1 MRRKGVCGW
10 ALGADVW
17 GVSGSIQMGKQSNW
31 RGKKRCGVQSTCNVG
46 CCGCVWQLL
55 LVGTF
60 SAGVPRLACCAAKH
74 RAPPKVHPQ
83 HAQLSSLPPKTDRV
97 AAMNSVRAIQQLNK
111 RELEAGITPEGSWHT
126 DYRDTAFIYIG
137 GLAFELSEGDI
148 ITIFS
153 QYGEPVWV
161 KLARD
166 KETGKSRGFAWIKYE
181 DQRSC
186 DLAVDNLGGATI
198 MDRVIRVDHAR
209 YKPRDDEDMRD
220 NTMGDVPIDARD
232 DSDGGRRKR
241 RNSEETESEDERP
254 MLPEEIE
261 LERLAEKLDLDDPMR
276 DSMIKQQQEK
286 VDDAVAK
293 LKRKIR
299 KEKERKSRHDR
310 RHRRD
315 GSSDRHRDR
324 DRKRIK
330 NVDDDDRHDHKSR
343 RHDRRSRSRGRDSD
357 DDRRRT
363 KSKYRDES
371 EERDK
376 RHRHDRS
383 RDRRDHSSEGRDRD
397 RGHRRHRDR
406 SASESNWKPRSKRSP
421 SRDRARSPR

>member
-1 MRRKGVCGW
+1 
-10 ALGADVW
+10 
-17 GVSGSIQMGKQSNW
+17 
-31 RGKKRCGVQSTCNVG
+31 
-46 CCGCVWQLL
+46 
-55 LVGTF
+55 
-60 SAGVPRLACCAAKH
+60 
-74 RAPPKVHPQ
+74 
-83 HAQLSSLPPKTDRV
+83 
-97 AAMNSVRAIQQLNK
+97 MNSVRAIQQLNK
-111 RELEAGITPEGSWHT
+111 RELEAGINPEGSWHT

-220 NTMGDVPIDARD
+220 NTMGDVDMDNAN
-232 DSDGGRRKR
+232 DSDGDRQKR
-241 RNSEETESEDERP
+241 RRGDETESEDDRP

-261 LERLAEKLDLDDPMR
+261 LERLTEQLDLDDPMR

-286 VDDAVAK
+286 VDEAVAK
-293 LKRKIR
+293 LKRKTR
-299 KEKERKSRHDR
+299 KERERRSRHER

-315 GSSDRHRDR
+315 GSTDRHRDR
-324 DRKRIK
+324 DTKRIK
-330 NVDDDDRHDHKSR
+330 DKEQDDLHN
-343 RHDRRSRSRGRDSD
+343 RRSRRR
-357 DDRRRT
+357 DDR
-363 KSKYRDES
+363 SK
-371 EERDK
+371 
-376 RHRHDRS
+376 S
-383 RDRRDHSSEGRDRD
+383 RDRGSDDERRHRKSKHRDDLEDR
-397 RGHRRHRDR
+397 HRRHRRDR
-406 SASESNWKPRSKRSP
+406 SNEDHQRDRDHRRRRHSSASEDNKKPRPSRSP
-421 SRDRARSPR
+421 SPYRKRSSR

>member
-1 MRRKGVCGW
+1 M
-10 ALGADVW
+10 
-17 GVSGSIQMGKQSNW
+17 
-31 RGKKRCGVQSTCNVG
+31 
-46 CCGCVWQLL
+46 
-55 LVGTF
+55 
-60 SAGVPRLACCAAKH
+60 
-74 RAPPKVHPQ
+74 
-83 HAQLSSLPPKTDRV
+83 
-97 AAMNSVRAIQQLNK
+97 RAIQQLNK
-111 RELEAGITPEGSWHT
+111 RELEAGISPEGSWHT

-186 DLAVDNLGGATI
+186 DLAVDNLGGATV

-220 NTMGDVPIDARD
+220 NTMGDVDMDAAN

-241 RNSEETESEDERP
+241 RRSQSDTESEDDRP
-254 MLPEEIE
+254 LLPEEIE
-261 LERLAEKLDLDDPMR
+261 LERLMDKLDVDDPMR

-286 VDDAVAK
+286 VDEAVAR
-293 LKRKIR
+293 LKRKMR

-310 RHRRD
+310 RHRRE
-315 GSSDRHRDR
+315 GSRDRHRDR

-330 NVDDDDRHDHKSR
+330 DVEEGDH
-343 RHDRRSRSRGRDSD
+343 HDRRTRRDDRSRSRDKGSD
-357 DDRRRT
+357 DDRRQK
-363 KSKYRDES
+363 KS
-371 EERDK
+371 
-376 RHRHDRS
+376 RHRDDSEDRERRYRRDRS
-383 RDRRDHSSEGRDRD
+383 RER
-397 RGHRRHRDR
+397 RDR
-406 SASESNWKPRSKRSP
+406 SSDGRDKDRDHRRRRHSSVSEDDSKPRSKRSASP
-421 SRDRARSPR
+421 YRNRSPR

>member
-1 MRRKGVCGW
+1 
-10 ALGADVW
+10 
-17 GVSGSIQMGKQSNW
+17 
-31 RGKKRCGVQSTCNVG
+31 
-46 CCGCVWQLL
+46 
-55 LVGTF
+55 
-60 SAGVPRLACCAAKH
+60 
-74 RAPPKVHPQ
+74 
-83 HAQLSSLPPKTDRV
+83 
-97 AAMNSVRAIQQLNK
+97 MNSVRAIQQLNK
-111 RELEAGITPEGSWHT
+111 RELEAGINPEGSWHT

-220 NTMGDVPIDARD
+220 NTMGDVDMDAGN
-232 DSDGGRRKR
+232 DSDDGRRKR
-241 RNSEETESEDERP
+241 RKSEDSESEDDRP
-254 MLPEEIE
+254 LLPEEIE
-261 LERLAEKLDLDDPMR
+261 LDRLLEKLDMDDPMR

-293 LKRKIR
+293 LKRKMR
-299 KEKERKSRHDR
+299 KEKERKSRHRRHHRESSRDRKKIKDDEDGDRHGRRSRHKDNRSRSRDRESDDDRHHRKSRHRETSEDRDR

-315 GSSDRHRDR
+315 R
-324 DRKRIK
+324 
-330 NVDDDDRHDHKSR
+330 
-343 RHDRRSRSRGRDSD
+343 
-357 DDRRRT
+357 
-363 KSKYRDES
+363 
-371 EERDK
+371 
-376 RHRHDRS
+376 
-383 RDRRDHSSEGRDRD
+383 SSEGRDKERT
-397 RGHRRHRDR
+397 RRRRRHS
-406 SASESNWKPRSKRSP
+406 SASEGDRKSRSKRSP
-421 SRDRARSPR
+421 SPYRNRSPQ

>member
-1 MRRKGVCGW
+1 MER
-10 ALGADVW
+10 ALRYALNVY
-17 GVSGSIQMGKQSNW
+17 
-31 RGKKRCGVQSTCNVG
+31 VG
-46 CCGCVWQLL
+46 CCGVFGSSL

-60 SAGVPRLACCAAKH
+60 SAGVPRLASAKH
-74 RAPPKVHPQ
+74 RASKVHEQDTTLP
-83 HAQLSSLPPKTDRV
+83 SLPRNKSHNLV
-97 AAMNSVRAIQQLNK
+97 MNSVRAIQQLNK
-111 RELEAGITPEGSWHT
+111 RELEAGINPEGSWHT

-220 NTMGDVPIDARD
+220 NTMGDVDMDAAN

-241 RNSEETESEDERP
+241 RTSETDSEDDRP
-254 MLPEEIE
+254 LLPEEIE
-261 LERLAEKLDLDDPMR
+261 LGRLMDKLDVDDPMR

-286 VDDAVAK
+286 VDEAVAK
-293 LKRKIR
+293 LKRKMR
-299 KEKERKSRHDR
+299 KEKERKSRHER

-315 GSSDRHRDR
+315 GSRDRNRDR

-330 NVDDDDRHDHKSR
+330 DVEDDDRHDHRSR
-343 RHDRRSRSRGRDSD
+343 RRDDRRSRERASE
-357 DDRRRT
+357 DDRREK
-363 KSKYRDES
+363 KSRRRDDSEDRDRRYR
-371 EERDK
+371 R
-376 RHRHDRS
+376 DRS
-383 RDRRDHSSEGRDRD
+383 RDRRDRSRDGRDKNRERGQRRHSSDNEDER
-397 RGHRRHRDR
+397 
-406 SASESNWKPRSKRSP
+406 KPRSKRSP
-421 SRDRARSPR
+421 SPYRERSPR

>member
-1 MRRKGVCGW
+1 
-10 ALGADVW
+10 
-17 GVSGSIQMGKQSNW
+17 
-31 RGKKRCGVQSTCNVG
+31 
-46 CCGCVWQLL
+46 
-55 LVGTF
+55 
-60 SAGVPRLACCAAKH
+60 
-74 RAPPKVHPQ
+74 
-83 HAQLSSLPPKTDRV
+83 
-97 AAMNSVRAIQQLNK
+97 MNSVRAIQQLNK
-111 RELEAGITPEGSWHT
+111 RELEAGINPEGSWHT

-209 YKPRDDEDMRD
+209 YKPRDDEDMKD
-220 NTMGDVPIDARD
+220 NTMGDVGMDAGN

-241 RNSEETESEDERP
+241 RRSDETESEDDRP

-261 LERLAEKLDLDDPMR
+261 LERLTEKLDLDDPMR

-286 VDDAVAK
+286 VDEAVAK
-293 LKRKIR
+293 LKRKAR
-299 KEKERKSRHDR
+299 KEKERKSRHER

-315 GSSDRHRDR
+315 GSRDRHRDQ
-324 DRKRIK
+324 DTKRIK
-330 NVDDDDRHDHKSR
+330 DREEED
-343 RHDRRSRSRGRDSD
+343 RHDRRSRRR
-357 DDRRRT
+357 DDR
-363 KSKYRDES
+363 S
-371 EERDK
+371 
-376 RHRHDRS
+376 RS
-383 RDRRDHSSEGRDRD
+383 RDRASDDERRHRKSRHRDNSDYRERRHRRDRSSEGRRQDRD
-397 RGHRRHRDR
+397 HRRHRHS
-406 SASESNWKPRSKRSP
+406 SASDDNKKPRSSRSP
-421 SRDRARSPR
+421 SPYHNRSSR